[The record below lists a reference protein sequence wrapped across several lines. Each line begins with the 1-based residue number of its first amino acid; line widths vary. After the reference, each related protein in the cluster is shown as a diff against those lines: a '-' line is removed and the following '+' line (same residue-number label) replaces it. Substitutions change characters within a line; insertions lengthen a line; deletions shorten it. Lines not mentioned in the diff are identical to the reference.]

1 MDSCYY
7 SSTYLQCYPS
17 FTYSLPYC
25 IITHPS
31 PTTADIK
38 ESSPFSERFVQY
50 CAAGYGLGVFPWC
63 VFALLLR
70 SAFLKYSSMR
80 IVTPALGLVVIMRA
94 VLGPGFVLK
103 IASSLSFFYAL
114 SFETRE
120 LIGVSFQ
127 TENTRN
133 TALNTALGL
142 MLFVL
147 IVVPI
152 VAFNWLAVAI
162 GCAIV
167 GGAIYGTFT
176 GHR

>member
-1 MDSCYY
+1 M
-7 SSTYLQCYPS
+7 
-17 FTYSLPYC
+17 
-25 IITHPS
+25 
-31 PTTADIK
+31 
-38 ESSPFSERFVQY
+38 
-50 CAAGYGLGVFPWC
+50 
-63 VFALLLR
+63 FALLLR